1 MQSQKFNPIT
11 EYSSFTNPLTQ
22 HHSSAFSI
30 PSPLNKTRN
39 SIKSASTYQNLSVIN
54 KHTNTIPIKQSSSC
68 SNSDNSSMSS
78 QLPSFS
84 KEDETS
90 IHWLFYSQLYNL
102 IYPKLSN
109 KLSSNNCNNNNNLIN
124 IPNYSIPMENKR
136 NELTEMLTKPY
147 LNDIHSNENN
157 INQMNE
163 CISNVVQ
170 CSNSLNQC
178 NTIQFSQFHD
188 SKKQKKTLSFNV
200 NKLNI
205 TNNSNNSNYYQNI
218 STSLNRCHS
227 CPSFLANNSHKI
239 FIVRSSS
246 YDSLL
251 EKQSN
256 IINLNKFNTI
266 NHFHYHHHDHSM
278 KITTQYLTP
287 TTTTT
292 TTSSIT
298 LLEQNNFKDK
308 SIEHIERNL
317 NNNNNSTNNYNE
329 THIPLFL
336 KTYTDELKDVHQ
348 TFNVQLENSI
358 SNDNKSMLPSIR
370 ETFLHYYWTYYY
382 EELIRYYM
390 QHQISRLNT
399 ISTDNSQTFSH
410 SQERS
415 THMNTTTN
423 TTTTTTTNNNKTRS
437 NHFNDKLKS
446 SIISNNTLNDMN
458 SCKDFVKDSIKKQFK
473 MTNNDL
479 FVPEKLKTVNFIK
492 SINTTNSNQCNNQQ
506 IDNVKH
512 NKFCIPEH
520 IKFENVCM
528 TSQHTTKNYLSTTQR
543 TMNTMLQQENELTN
557 HKLCNINHNEER
569 NFVQMINHQNSLT
582 RIPSF
587 SVNGNFDTTEKNYLG
602 SNKQNIIEATD
613 KQMNVNQS
621 NNISNYSNMHNP
633 SGINKRMRLH
643 RNLHPVY
650 SPPVVRMY
658 NDVIEANVNCD
669 RVSELRKYS
678 SSKRQSSLSST
689 SPSSSSS
696 SSTPTINTSFSNN
709 TPSTQASV
717 IVSPQKK
724 LSRSLPLSSFDNV
737 NSLITT
743 KRDIKR
749 NDTCEYCGKIFKNCS
764 NLTVHRRSHTG
775 EKPYQCKLCNYACAQ
790 SSKLTRHMK
799 THGKDGKPRYLCK
812 YCHTPFIVPST
823 LEKHMRKCM
832 YAKHLLV
839 SHSAARHKQ
848 QMLKQYSPGKFI
860 PSWLVAAA
868 AVSSSSISSARID
881 TTEGD
886 GNSLVNFKLNNSKK
900 CKSCIPITTTT
911 TAPTTTGTLVIENK
925 EMSGICTGFNDPIK
939 RKFRHTGLYQLN
951 KLSNKIMNSPIHY
964 LPSLLQSTEKHS
976 VGETI
981 PLYNDSQFK
990 YFANNQK
997 MYKQSQSSYPLTTE
1011 CYKYFSEVT
1020 GNTNKHDNSHLFSSL
1035 NHIPS
1040 VKQQSVFNLD
1050 HSIMPPPR
1058 VPNSLPRFSSTLV
1071 DTIKVNPFLS
1081 NDYYLNENKLNTN
1094 HTITTTAT
1102 NTTTTTSGNSSNP
1115 SNKRNLSFLMSKI
1128 LDNPLN
1134 AELLPS

>member
-39 SIKSASTYQNLSVIN
+39 SIKSASTYQNLS
-54 KHTNTIPIKQSSSC
+54 
-68 SNSDNSSMSS
+68 
-78 QLPSFS
+78 
-84 KEDETS
+84 
-90 IHWLFYSQLYNL
+90 
-102 IYPKLSN
+102 
-109 KLSSNNCNNNNNLIN
+109 
-124 IPNYSIPMENKR
+124 
-136 NELTEMLTKPY
+136 
-147 LNDIHSNENN
+147 
-157 INQMNE
+157 
-163 CISNVVQ
+163 
-170 CSNSLNQC
+170 
-178 NTIQFSQFHD
+178 
-188 SKKQKKTLSFNV
+188 
-200 NKLNI
+200 
-205 TNNSNNSNYYQNI
+205 
-218 STSLNRCHS
+218 
-227 CPSFLANNSHKI
+227 
-239 FIVRSSS
+239 
-246 YDSLL
+246 
-251 EKQSN
+251 
-256 IINLNKFNTI
+256 
-266 NHFHYHHHDHSM
+266 
-278 KITTQYLTP
+278 
-287 TTTTT
+287 
-292 TTSSIT
+292 
-298 LLEQNNFKDK
+298 DK

-382 EELIRYYM
+382 EELI
-390 QHQISRLNT
+390 H
-399 ISTDNSQTFSH
+399 
-410 SQERS
+410 
-415 THMNTTTN
+415 
-423 TTTTTTTNNNKTRS
+423 
-437 NHFNDKLKS
+437 
-446 SIISNNTLNDMN
+446 
-458 SCKDFVKDSIKKQFK
+458 SIKKQFK

-520 IKFENVCM
+520 IKFENVCI

-678 SSKRQSSLSST
+678 SSKRQSSLSSS

-717 IVSPQKK
+717 IVTPQKK

-881 TTEGD
+881 TIEGD

-900 CKSCIPITTTT
+900 CKSC
-911 TAPTTTGTLVIENK
+911 
-925 EMSGICTGFNDPIK
+925 
-939 RKFRHTGLYQLN
+939 LYQLN

-976 VGETI
+976 VGESI

-1011 CYKYFSEVT
+1011 CYKYFTEVT

-1035 NHIPS
+1035 NHISS

-1058 VPNSLPRFSSTLV
+1058 VPNPLPRFSSTFV
-1071 DTIKVNPFLS
+1071 DTIKKTYFQLHR
-1081 NDYYLNENKLNTN
+1081 L
-1094 HTITTTAT
+1094 H
-1102 NTTTTTSGNSSNP
+1102 
-1115 SNKRNLSFLMSKI
+1115 
-1128 LDNPLN
+1128 
-1134 AELLPS
+1134 